1 MSISL
6 LSINFALSI
15 EEIKSMLGLK
25 FDTETSW
32 VEVAENGLQQ
42 LLTDHAFAEQ
52 KAASNAVSIII
63 NYSEETELVKD
74 MSDIA
79 IEEMEHFRMVHNLM
93 ADRNMVLGK
102 ATKNDY
108 ALNLQKFFP
117 KTHDR
122 TEALIHRLLVAALIE
137 ARSCERFKVFSEN
150 MQDEEL
156 SKFYKDLMV
165 SEANHYTLFLSY
177 ARKYTDR
184 EIVDQKWQNL
194 LAFEAD
200 MMKTRGTVAK
210 VHG

>member
-1 MSISL
+1 
-6 LSINFALSI
+6 
-15 EEIKSMLGLK
+15 MLGLK
-25 FDTETSW
+25 FETETSW
-32 VEVAENGLQQ
+32 VEVAANGLEQ

-93 ADRNMVLGK
+93 ADRRMVLGK

-108 ALNLQKFFP
+108 ALHLFKFFP
-117 KTHDR
+117 HTHNR
-122 TEALIHRLLVAALIE
+122 NEALVHRLLVAALIE

-150 MQDEEL
+150 MQDEQL
-156 SKFYKDLMV
+156 SNFYRDLMI
-165 SEANHYTLFLSY
+165 SEANHYTLFLGY
-177 ARKYTDR
+177 ARKYMDR
-184 EIVDQKWQNL
+184 EIVDKKWNDL
-194 LAFEAD
+194 LAFEAGI
-200 MMKTRGTVAK
+200 MKTRGTVAK

>member
-1 MSISL
+1 
-6 LSINFALSI
+6 
-15 EEIKSMLGLK
+15 MLGLK
-25 FDTETSW
+25 FETETSW
-32 VEVAENGLQQ
+32 VDVAQNGLQQ

-93 ADRNMVLGK
+93 AGRGMVLGK

-117 KTHDR
+117 HTHNR
-122 TEALIHRLLVAALIE
+122 TEALVHRLLVAALIE

-150 MQDEEL
+150 LEDEEL
-156 SKFYKDLMV
+156 SQFYKDLMI
-165 SEANHYTLFLSY
+165 SEANHYTLFLRY
-177 ARKYTDR
+177 ARTYMDR
-184 EIVDQKWQNL
+184 EIVDQKWQDL
-194 LAFEAD
+194 LNFEAE
-200 MMKTRGTVAK
+200 MMKSRGTVAK

>member
-1 MSISL
+1 
-6 LSINFALSI
+6 
-15 EEIKSMLGLK
+15 MLGLQ

-32 VEVAENGLQQ
+32 VEVAKNGLEQ

-63 NYSEETELVKD
+63 NYSEETALVKD

-93 ADRNMVLGK
+93 VERGMVLGQ

-108 ALNLQKFFP
+108 ALKLQKFFP
-117 KTHDR
+117 HTGNR

-137 ARSCERFKVFSEN
+137 ARSCERFKVFADN
-150 MQDEEL
+150 MEDEEL
-156 SKFYKDLMV
+156 SKFYLDLMI
-165 SEANHYTLFLSY
+165 SEANHYTLFLGY
-177 ARKYTDR
+177 ARKYMDR
-184 EIVDQKWQNL
+184 EIVDKKWNDL
-194 LAFEAD
+194 LAFEAK
-200 MMKTRGTVAK
+200 MMRERGKTAK

>member
-1 MSISL
+1 
-6 LSINFALSI
+6 
-15 EEIKSMLGLK
+15 MLGLK
-25 FDTETSW
+25 FETETSW
-32 VEVAENGLQQ
+32 VEVAKNGLQQ

-93 ADRNMVLGK
+93 ASRDMVLGK
-102 ATKNDY
+102 ASKNDY

-156 SKFYKDLMV
+156 SQFYRDLMV
-165 SEANHYTLFLSY
+165 SEANHYTLFLGY
-177 ARKYTDR
+177 ARKYMDR
-184 EIVDQKWQNL
+184 ETVDKKWQDL
-194 LAFEAD
+194 LAFEAE
-200 MMKTRGTVAK
+200 MMKTRGTIAK